1 MVLGNSSI
9 NSLKEIKIR
18 QIDLTRPA
26 VAYRVPQW
34 LTAYQECC
42 RSCSLGFSLYLWLT
56 KLTVLIFLHVT
67 YHKKFGNELFLHV
80 Q

>member
-34 LTAYQECC
+34 LTA
-42 RSCSLGFSLYLWLT
+42 
-56 KLTVLIFLHVT
+56 
-67 YHKKFGNELFLHV
+67 
-80 Q
+80 